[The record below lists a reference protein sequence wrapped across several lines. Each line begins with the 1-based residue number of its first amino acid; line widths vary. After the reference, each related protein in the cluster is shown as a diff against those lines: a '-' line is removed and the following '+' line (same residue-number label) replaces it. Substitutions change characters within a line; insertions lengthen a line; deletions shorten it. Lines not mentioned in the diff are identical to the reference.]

1 MDELDYTL
9 EARNAAEFQKAMD
22 ERRDALGDSVF
33 APKVERGLSSRRILT
48 AEWVVGRRID
58 AVGTSSGRICAITLA
73 AYLAM
78 LLETGCLR
86 CPPLPRSPITARMGS
101 TCSTTTMLTPIT
113 KYRPLTLNPHHPT
126 PNPKR

>member
-78 LLETGCLR
+78 LLETGCLHGPEEDDLR
-86 CPPLPRSPITARMGS
+86 GRERSAPVFFVSEETSR
-101 TCSTTTMLTPIT
+101 T
-113 KYRPLTLNPHHPT
+113 
-126 PNPKR
+126 

>member
-33 APKVERGLSSRRILT
+33 APKVERDLSSRRILT

-78 LLETGCLR
+78 LLETGCLHVD
-86 CPPLPRSPITARMGS
+86 
-101 TCSTTTMLTPIT
+101 
-113 KYRPLTLNPHHPT
+113 PHPGNLLVTDDDRVCILDWGELCRHLGLILD
-126 PNPKR
+126 